1 MQRPTQRLQRYTLL
15 LEQIIKYTADDNN
28 DKEILD
34 SALQTIRVLCRESD
48 DRVHEA
54 EKRLRIVELERKLVK
69 KNNEPCVC
77 TITPNFKNLD
87 VIFYIILNLKKK
99 SFLFCILI

>member
-15 LEQIIKYTADDNN
+15 LEQVIKYTADNN
-28 DKEILD
+28 HDKEVLD
-34 SALQTIRVLCRESD
+34 NALQTIRELCRESD
-48 DRVHEA
+48 DKVHEA

-77 TITPNFKNLD
+77 TI
-87 VIFYIILNLKKK
+87 IL
-99 SFLFCILI
+99 